1 MRNQE
6 KIEKSKSTIEKAL
19 KVLKAEE
26 GSLTSEQLKRMSR
39 ELVTNTEKKQEK
51 VNSLSILT
59 IPEVAAKL
67 KIANQGTA
75 KRWLERNGILIHR
88 FSKHNIV
95 YAIEVICEIDKPFVR
110 SLRLKY
116 PTKWKKIYRNLVKDQ
131 DVYDLLVLQLDG
143 EFDFGPT
150 TKVRRN
156 AGDEELYN
164 DLMK

>member
-1 MRNQE
+1 MRNQD
-6 KIEKSKSTIEKAL
+6 KIKKSKSALNKAL
-19 KVLKAEE
+19 KVLKAKE
-26 GSLTSEQLKRMSR
+26 GSLSSEPLERVFR
-39 ELVTNTEKKQEK
+39 ESVVNTEKKEDK
-51 VNSLSILT
+51 VKSLSILT

-67 KIANQGTA
+67 NIANQSTA
-75 KRWLERNGILIHR
+75 KKWLERNGILIHR
-88 FSKHNIV
+88 FSKQNIV

-131 DVYDLLVLQLDG
+131 DAYDLMVLQLDG

-150 TKVRRN
+150 TKVKRN
-156 AGDEELYN
+156 SRDEKLYN